1 MSESALGK
9 ASSGN
14 GLTILHAYAD
24 RGAEDPCLS
33 RHGDVTRLT
42 INAYPNDYSTVI
54 QADATKPPF
63 SDSVTFDLGI
73 GHPPCGGV
81 SPMSD
86 TGSGSRDDW
95 PDLVPDC
102 RKLFQTHCDHYII
115 ENKPRESL
123 RNPVVLTG
131 HMFQL
136 GIECKRAFETSFP
149 VDQPPQQQQLAETSA
164 FYYSEKPKGW
174 WASVKGS
181 SMEFSKAHL
190 AKNTIPAA
198 YLDYLFQHYYKAVE
212 TGDLPDYSEY
222 DKEMNARRAR
232 ESNESLSAFQ

>member
-1 MSESALGK
+1 MK
-9 ASSGN
+9 
-14 GLTILHAYAD
+14 ILHAYAD
-24 RGAEDPCLS
+24 LGAEDPCLN

-42 INAYPNDYSTVI
+42 IDARPNEYSTVI
-54 QADATKPPF
+54 QADATQPPF
-63 SDSVTFDLGI
+63 SDDVEFDLGI

-102 RKLFQTHCDHYII
+102 RELFKEYCDHYII

-123 RNPVVLTG
+123 QNPVILTG

-136 GIECKRAFETSFP
+136 GIECKRAFETTFP
-149 VDQPPQQQQLAETSA
+149 VDQPPRQQQLAETSP
-164 FYYSEKPKGW
+164 FYYSEKPAGW

-181 SMEFSKAHL
+181 STEFPKAHL

-198 YLDYLFQHYYKAVE
+198 YLDYLFQYYYKGIE
-212 TGDLPDYSEY
+212 TGELPDYSDY
-222 DKEMNARRAR
+222 DKEMDTQRSR
-232 ESNESLSAFQ
+232 EKNSELTDFPL